1 MLMKVKENSSPPAK
15 EGKASKTTGV
25 VVHWYHILRT
35 DADPKNNH
43 PLTTL
48 AALLRRRAVL

>member
-43 PLTTL
+43 PLATL